1 MGLLSMCR
9 LASKRPFATHSLMTF
24 PIVAWG
30 RVLRS
35 TSPRYCSGVY
45 SLWTNTA
52 SIFTMMGQWSE
63 TWSMGSATMAL
74 VMAIF
79 LVHS

>member
-24 PIVAWG
+24 LIVAWG

-35 TSPRYCSGVY
+35 TSP
-45 SLWTNTA
+45 
-52 SIFTMMGQWSE
+52 
-63 TWSMGSATMAL
+63 GSY
-74 VMAIF
+74 
-79 LVHS
+79 